1 MKDAFHGFL
10 AYIALK
16 LQVIASDTTTVGE
29 TIDMKGA
36 DGIMLQAFTGT
47 LTDGDYEFKAF
58 VGNAANM
65 SDEVEVP
72 AADILG
78 TIPDWEVDTDD
89 DQIENFS
96 YIAATAIPGYRYFR
110 LKVVSTNFS
119 ATGAVLGA
127 TATLLFPSHA
137 PMDAAQTP

>member
-1 MKDAFHGFL
+1 MKDAFHNFL

-29 TIDMKGA
+29 IIDMKGA
-36 DGIMLQAFTGT
+36 DGVIIEAFTGT
-47 LTDGDYEFKAF
+47 VTDGDYEFQLF

-65 SDEVEVP
+65 SDEVEV
-72 AADILG
+72 AHDSVDILG
-78 TIPDWEVDTDD
+78 TMPNWVADTDD
-89 DQIENFS
+89 DKIENFC
-96 YIAATAIPGYRYFR
+96 YIAATAIPGYRYMR

-127 TATLLFPSHA
+127 TATLTYPSHA
-137 PMDAAQTP
+137 PMDSA